1 MKIVYLIISF
11 MILLLNSGCGGLRQ
25 VNADAKNVNLY
36 FSYPTGNCRFL
47 GIIKNP
53 NVHEVMDIRSSLK
66 DLEKDDNIFLKNEG
80 AKLGANVI
88 VLVTHTPRE
97 AHKRY
102 VRGSKN
108 LTTINIHSVI
118 ANAYYCPHVKVDQL
132 QQRNLEIK
140 QTPLFENDDLQIN
153 H

>member
-1 MKIVYLIISF
+1 
-11 MILLLNSGCGGLRQ
+11 
-25 VNADAKNVNLY
+25 
-36 FSYPTGNCRFL
+36 
-47 GIIKNP
+47 
-53 NVHEVMDIRSSLK
+53 VMDIRSSLK
-66 DLEKDDNIFLKNEG
+66 DLEKDDNNFLKNEG

-97 AHKRY
+97 FHKRY

-118 ANAYYCPHVKVDQL
+118 ANAYYCPYVKIDQL

-153 H
+153 Y